1 MDNQINKFK
10 EAIKDPKLNSN
21 MNSEIP
27 VVSELKKWYSDF
39 YEFGKEV
46 LKYNKD
52 YGIIPGV
59 KKPIL
64 FKSGAEKIK
73 KALNFEI
80 ELLDC
85 VKEINDYQKNY
96 FDFTYKCIISSN
108 SGVKLGICEGN
119 ANSRESRFRYL
130 FKPALKIPDKR
141 TINFLKAEGKGKWVI
156 IENRWV
162 WYERVENDDI
172 YSLKNSI
179 QKVAQKRAFV
189 GAILMACGVSEFFS
203 QEN

>member
-73 KALNFEI
+73 NALNFEI